1 MIPSTARTRRRPGP
15 YNQAEQAYS
24 QVRNLLVAGKFQPGD
39 RLNEMDL
46 SVALSMSR
54 TPIREALRRLQSDGL
69 VAPTGRGVVVA
80 SLSAEDTRHALEV
93 QGALESLAAELAAT
107 RQRDGMLAPAEIH
120 KLLAAATEVEELSA
134 TGDVPGVWRA
144 NLRFHQL
151 IAELGGNPLLV
162 ESLDRI
168 WIKFA
173 IVTLH
178 NLRGRPRLT
187 PPHTHHRVVLDAIV
201 NGDPAGAAAAARAH
215 SREGTAHYLA
225 SLAEPQ
231 VEPPVQP

>member
-1 MIPSTARTRRRPGP
+1 MIPSTARTHRRSGP
-15 YNQAEQAYS
+15 YNQAEQAYQ
-24 QVRNLLVAGKFQPGD
+24 QVRDLLVAGKFQPGD

-46 SVALSMSR
+46 SGALSMSR

-69 VAPTGRGVVVA
+69 VAPTGRGVIVA
-80 SLSAEDTRHALEV
+80 SLSAADVRHALEV
-93 QGALESLAAELAAT
+93 QGALESLAAELAAS
-107 RQRDGMLAPAEIH
+107 RQRDGMLAPAEIN
-120 KLLAAATEVEELSA
+120 KLRVAATEVEELSA
-134 TGDVPGVWRA
+134 TGDVLGVWRA

-168 WIKFA
+168 WTRFA

-178 NLRGRPRLT
+178 NLRGRQRLT
-187 PPHTHHRVVLDAIV
+187 PPHAHHRVVLGAIV
-201 NGDPAGAAAAARAH
+201 NGDPGAAAAAARAH

-231 VEPPVQP
+231 AEPPVEL

>member
-1 MIPSTARTRRRPGP
+1 MIPSTARMQRRPGP

-24 QVRNLLVAGKFQPGD
+24 QVRDLLVAGKFQPGD

-46 SVALSMSR
+46 SAALGMSR

-80 SLSAEDTRHALEV
+80 SLSTEDMRHALEV

-107 RQRDGMLAPAEIH
+107 RQRDGLLAPAEIH
-120 KLLAAATEVEELSA
+120 KLRAAAAEVDELSA
-134 TGDVPGVWRA
+134 AGDVAGLWRA

-168 WIKFA
+168 WAKFA
-173 IVTLH
+173 IVTLR
-178 NLRGRPRLT
+178 NLRGRRRLT
-187 PPHTHHRVVLDAIV
+187 PPHAHHGIVLGAIV
-201 NGDPAGAAAAARAH
+201 NGDPAGAAEAARAH

-225 SLAEPQ
+225 SLAEPR
-231 VEPPVQP
+231 VDLPVQS